1 MAVELEVSRMTP
13 DRDETTGKFITSYP
27 PEEFIEALRKADGMA
42 STHELAEAV
51 GSSDRLALDR
61 LAQLAEQGQG
71 PVTRRKVANAN
82 LWVLSE
88 DADAEDESEQGGE
101 VSA

>member
-1 MAVELEVSRMTP
+1 MTTDTEGVSMPP
-13 DRDETTGKFITSYP
+13 DRDETTGQFVRSYP

-61 LAQLAEQGQG
+61 LAELADQG
-71 PVTRRKVANAN
+71 PITRRKVANSN
-82 LWVLSE
+82 LWLLEE
-88 DADAEDESEQGGE
+88 D
-101 VSA
+101 SA